1 MAQLEARV
9 LFLAIACSS
18 TAAAWAD
25 ETRAGADARAPVSPG
40 SLVGERVRL
49 FSRPSFGD
57 LPFADEPLVGKVLAA
72 DAETLTVVKDK
83 RTAETFRVPL
93 SSIKR
98 LDIGRPEWRSRA
110 GQGALIGIAIPAAVA
125 VAVASGKPSS
135 RGDFA
140 EAGPGL
146 AAAAVLVIG
155 VPIGALTGA
164 IVGSQ
169 FHTQVDHWE
178 RVDTRRVR
186 VSVLPDFHGGIRGGL
201 AVRF

>member
-1 MAQLEARV
+1 MAQMKARISS
-9 LFLAIACSS
+9 LAIACLLA
-18 TAAAWAD
+18 TPVLAD
-25 ETRAGADARAPVSPG
+25 EPRAGGDARAPVNPG

-49 FSRPSFGD
+49 FSRQSFGD

-72 DAETLTVVKDK
+72 DTETLTVVKDK
-83 RTAETFRVPL
+83 RTAETVRVPL

-110 GQGALIGIAIPAAVA
+110 GTGAAIGMAIPFALGITAIAQGCDLCGQAAV
-125 VAVASGKPSS
+125 GI
-135 RGDFA
+135 F
-140 EAGPGL
+140 
-146 AAAAVLVIG
+146 LVG

-178 RVDTRRVR
+178 RVDTGRVQ

-201 AVRF
+201 SVRF

>member
-1 MAQLEARV
+1 MAQMKARISS
-9 LFLAIACSS
+9 LAIACLLA
-18 TAAAWAD
+18 TAAWAD
-25 ETRAGADARAPVSPG
+25 EPQASSDARAPVSPG

-57 LPFADEPLVGKVLAA
+57 LPFADEPLVGRVLAA

-83 RTAETFRVPL
+83 RTAETVRVLL

-110 GQGALIGIAIPAAVA
+110 GQGALIGIAIPAAAAVWVLAAPSHGDFGDLGRVVALYYLA
-125 VAVASGKPSS
+125 VAA
-135 RGDFA
+135 
-140 EAGPGL
+140 
-146 AAAAVLVIG
+146 
-155 VPIGALTGA
+155 PICTLTGA
-164 IVGSQ
+164 VVGSQ
-169 FHTQVDHWE
+169 FHGSSVHWE

-201 AVRF
+201 SVRF